1 MRKKVFTS
9 LNKRLGHNLA
19 AFLVF
24 LSIGSHRKP
33 GCFDKRSLTSRVEPV
48 NGGSLHGDSDVFRS
62 FKNFGANVLAK
73 GALSKLYSKIKLKA
87 ILLKA
92 IVL

>member
-62 FKNFGANVLAK
+62 VLAK

-87 ILLKA
+87 ILLKV